1 MNHLTMKKLCFH
13 RSNEHNFYI
22 GVRSRAVKKA
32 NTNSPEFKG
41 TFSNGKNVFPVDAA
55 LLTEK
60 PRGPIYWRVDA
71 IDEYG
76 KVIKGNV
83 WKFRVKK

>member
-1 MNHLTMKKLCFH
+1 MKNTLFY

-22 GVRSRAVKKA
+22 GVHSRAVKKA

-41 TFSNGKNVFPVDAA
+41 TFSNGQNVFPVDAA
-55 LLTEK
+55 LLSVK

-71 IDEYG
+71 INEFG
-76 KVIKGNV
+76 QVIKGNV